1 VNEAVSFGQIE
12 DEPETVVPTETPAVL
27 ADSAADKVLLFTT
40 KTCPN
45 CRVAKPMLDKAGV
58 QYEVIDAE
66 EQADLSRSLDIRQA
80 PTLVTM
86 HGEDAHKY
94 AGVQQIRA
102 YIASVK
108 GED

>member
-1 VNEAVSFGQIE
+1 M
-12 DEPETVVPTETPAVL
+12 
-27 ADSAADKVLLFTT
+27 LFTT

-45 CRVAKPMLDKAGV
+45 CRVAKPLLDKAGV

-66 EQADLSRSLDIRQA
+66 EQAELSRSLDIRQA
-80 PTLVTM
+80 PTLVTLR
-86 HGEDAHKY
+86 GQDASKY

-102 YIASVK
+102 YIESVK